1 MNGRQRSV
9 VAFIWDGIPKKY
21 SGKLSITISAALI
34 DLFVDILHVVL
45 DDALSG
51 SSAPAGE
58 TAQAGLD
65 VLLVEV
71 YLLNLCVSGESLQKR
86 LCDVQGIAA
95 LCLGASVQY

>member
-9 VAFIWDGIPKKY
+9 VCLHLGRHSEEIQRETLYNDIR
-21 SGKLSITISAALI
+21 SL

-65 VLLVEV
+65 VLLIEV